1 MPMKITKRN
10 KLAEMQHK
18 NVVDEEA
25 ARWHAE
31 QEHDDLVNEMVN
43 LMV

>member
-1 MPMKITKRN
+1 MKITKRN
-10 KLAEMQHK
+10 KLVEMQHK
-18 NVVDEEA
+18 NVVDEDA
-25 ARWHAE
+25 AHWHAE

>member
-1 MPMKITKRN
+1 MKLSKCN

-18 NVVDEEA
+18 WH
-25 ARWHAE
+25 WHAE

-43 LMV
+43 LMA